1 MAQGASADFSHHI
14 GGMIIRR
21 KNVGEILWAER
32 PNKEPPLHR
41 NPQSSIFDPRRLFP
55 TVTPPSAGHFPF
67 PARPRESA
75 FARPKVWSQ
84 DCKSQELANPVRAAG
99 RFLAAASPSRACK
112 SPGRVDV

>member
-32 PNKEPPLHR
+32 PNKGPPLHR

-55 TVTPPSAGHFPF
+55 TVTPPVTDHTPS
-67 PARPRESA
+67 PAPRHKTA
-75 FARPKVWSQ
+75 FWHIQKFGL
-84 DCKSQELANPVRAAG
+84 KI
-99 RFLAAASPSRACK
+99 
-112 SPGRVDV
+112 VDHRDLQILFEQPDDF